1 MERRNMDKDKFNKA
15 IEINNKIEEYKDQ
28 DGT

>member
-15 IEINNKIEEYKDQ
+15 IPLFVNLKKAIIELV
-28 DGT
+28 